1 MKILTKNN
9 WKSFLFFFIIFIL
22 LFSLGVA
29 ISRPIRN
36 LTINIS
42 SPFLKV
48 FRNFSLGTKG
58 FFGFLGSI
66 GELKQENEKLVRDNR
81 DLLSKNAELRSVAKE
96 NQLLRQQLDLAPRKD
111 YNLEASF
118 VIGQDPQGIN
128 NFLLIDKGSKNGIKE
143 GMPAIISRGTLIGK
157 VAEVYEASSK
167 VLLITDPGSTV
178 NAEVEN
184 SGSRGIVRGEYGL
197 GIALDMISQKDVIN
211 EGDSIITSGLGGEVP
226 KSLYIGKVGKVKE
239 SPDKLFQQATV
250 VSPVDFSKLDLV
262 FIIKVF

>member
-1 MKILTKNN
+1 MKILTRNN
-9 WKSFLFFFIIFIL
+9 WKSFLFFLLLFIL
-22 LFSLGVA
+22 LFSAGAAV
-29 ISRPIRN
+29 SKPIRS
-36 LTINIS
+36 LVISVS

-48 FRNFSLGTKG
+48 FRNFSLGTRG

-66 GELKQENEKLVRDNR
+66 GELKQENEKLVRNNSE
-81 DLLSKNAELRSVAKE
+81 LLSKNAELASVANE

-111 YNLEASF
+111 YDLEASF

-128 NFLLIDKGSKNGIKE
+128 NFILIDKGASSGIRE

-157 VAEVYEASSK
+157 VSEVNEASAK
-167 VLLITDPGSTV
+167 VLLITDPKSTV

-184 SGSRGIVRGEYGL
+184 SGARGIVRGEYGL

-211 EGDSIITSGLGGEVP
+211 EGDSIITSGLGGGVP
-226 KSLYIGKVGKVKE
+226 KSLYIGKIGKVKE

-250 VSPVDFSKLDLV
+250 VSPIDFSKLDIV
-262 FIIKVF
+262 FIIKAF